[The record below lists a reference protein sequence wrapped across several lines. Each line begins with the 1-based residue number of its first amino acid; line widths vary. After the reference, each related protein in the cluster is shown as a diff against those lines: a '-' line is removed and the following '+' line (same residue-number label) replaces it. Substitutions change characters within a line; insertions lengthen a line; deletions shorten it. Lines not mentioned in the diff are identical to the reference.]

1 MTIQF
6 LILKNLPRMEK
17 TRMTEIHSQ
26 DTLHFI
32 RTHRREDVRLLA
44 LQAHRYPSLDVPAA
58 ITQISGWQIA
68 REKIPAWAENEK
80 ILYPVHLS
88 LEQCSSEVT
97 ARYKAEIINRLLKP
111 EQQSSEENATPVS
124 GNSVTDLTGGFG
136 IDCAFLSSCFRKATY
151 VERQQTLC
159 EIARHNFPALG
170 LNHISVCHED
180 SIHHLQEMKPVD
192 WIFIDPAR
200 RDGHGGKTIAISE
213 CEPDVSALEDLL
225 LEKASHVLVKLSP
238 MLDLTLAL
246 HDLKHVQAA
255 HVVSV
260 NNECKELLLVLGH
273 EINLSS
279 EEIPIHCANLT
290 ASQKAQNL
298 LFTRQ
303 QEKEHPCP
311 YTSALKAYLYEP
323 NASIL
328 KAGAFRSVSS
338 IYNVEKLHPN
348 SHLYTSDAYIPDFP
362 GRKFRITGSSSL
374 NKKGLKELIGTEKK
388 ANLTV
393 RNFPTSVAEL
403 RKRLKLADGGDI
415 YLFATTLADEKKLLI
430 ACKQP

>member
-1 MTIQF
+1 MP
-6 LILKNLPRMEK
+6 L
-17 TRMTEIHSQ
+17 SQ
-26 DTLHFI
+26 DTLRFI
-32 RTHRREDVRLLA
+32 REHRRDDVRSLA
-44 LQAHRYPSLDVPAA
+44 LQARRYPSVDMPAA

-68 REKIPAWAENEK
+68 KEKIPAWAENEH
-80 ILYPVHLS
+80 ILYPAHLS
-88 LEQCSSEVT
+88 LEQCSSQAT
-97 ARYKAEIINRLLKP
+97 AQYKAEIITNLLHT
-111 EQQSSEENATPVS
+111 EQEHPAQNSTPTS
-124 GNSVTDLTGGFG
+124 AGTFTDLTGGFG
-136 IDCAFLSSCFRKATY
+136 IDCAFLSACFQQSAY
-151 VERQQTLC
+151 VERQETLC
-159 EIARHNFPALG
+159 TIAAHNFSL
-170 LNHISVCHED
+170 LNLKQVMVCHED
-180 SIHHLQEMKPVD
+180 SIRYLQMMEPVD

-213 CEPDVSALEDLL
+213 CEPDVSALENLL

-260 NNECKELLLVLGH
+260 NNECKELLLVLERGK
-273 EINLSS
+273 ELVP
-279 EEIPIHCANLT
+279 EEIPIHCINLT
-290 ASQKAQNL
+290 ASQKVQKL

-303 QEKEHPCP
+303 QEKEHTCP
-311 YTSALKAYLYEP
+311 YTPTLKTYLYEP

-348 SHLYTSDAYIPDFP
+348 SHLYTSDEYIPDFP
-362 GRKFRITGSSSL
+362 GRKFRITDSSSL
-374 NKKGLKELIGTEKK
+374 NKKELKKLIGTEKK

-393 RNFPTSVAEL
+393 RNFPASVAEL
-403 RKRLKLADGGDI
+403 RKRLKLAEGGDM